1 MQSIK
6 TVELDRETW
15 DEIFHLDE
23 AVVYQPPTTGGPH
36 VINQPPMLA
45 VNRRDLVDRA
55 LLEHRPARHAGQVA
69 HLDWAP
75 SVRRS
80 IGKTLSHL
88 ALAIVLACLA
98 LVVLIC
104 GGLVH

>member
-23 AVVYQPPTTGGPH
+23 AVVYQPPTTGGRH

-45 VNRRDLVDRA
+45 VNRRDPVDRA
-55 LLEHRPARHAGQVA
+55 LLEHKAARHAGQVA
-69 HLDWAP
+69 HLSWGP
-75 SVRRS
+75 SVRRNVS
-80 IGKTLSHL
+80 KTFLHV